1 VARLLLFAS
10 AREAAGRSRDT
21 IDGATVADVLAAA
34 KQQFG
39 PRFETVLASCTVWLN
54 GEECEPDAPV
64 VDSDEVAVLPP
75 VSGGSSNTGGSSGIG
90 DPGNLAAMSLAD
102 VRARRTELQKEED
115 AVSFVRRVAQ
125 GRLDMAR
132 DEERRR
138 TTGAAHDRDVTDGIT
153 RVFAAERGGGSNRP
167 PRDTEPEI
175 THPLFVELESL
186 CESVGFGGLRE
197 IDSGELATC
206 CARLADFE
214 SRASAR
220 RKELFA
226 EIDALSSELV
236 RRYRESSANVDVL
249 LDENR

>member
-64 VDSDEVAVLPP
+64 ADSDEVAVLPP
-75 VSGGSSNTGGSSGIG
+75 VSGGSSSISGSG
-90 DPGNLAAMSLAD
+90 DLAAMSLAD
-102 VRARRTELQKEED
+102 VRARRAALQKEED

-138 TTGAAHDRDVTDGIT
+138 TTGVAHDRDVTDGIT
-153 RVFAAERGGGSNRP
+153 RVFATERGGGSNRP
-167 PRDTEPEI
+167 PRDTEPET

-197 IDSGELATC
+197 LDSGELAAC
-206 CARLADFE
+206 CAQLADFE
-214 SRASAR
+214 LRASVR

>member
-21 IDGATVADVLAAA
+21 ISGATVADVLAAA
-34 KQQFG
+34 TQQFG

-138 TTGAAHDRDVTDGIT
+138 TTDAAHDRDVTDGIT
-153 RVFAAERGGGSNRP
+153 RVFAVERGSGSNRP
-167 PRDTEPEI
+167 PRDTAV
-175 THPLFVELESL
+175 TADHPLSAELESL
-186 CESVGFGGLRE
+186 CDSIGFGGLR
-197 IDSGELATC
+197 DLSDQELGAC
-206 CARLADFE
+206 VERLAEFE
-214 SRASAR
+214 SRVSTL
-220 RKELFA
+220 RKTLFA
-226 EIDALSSELV
+226 RIDALSAELV
-236 RRYRESSANVDVL
+236 RRYRSSTASVDSL
-249 LDENR
+249 LDESR

>member
-34 KQQFG
+34 TQQFG

-75 VSGGSSNTGGSSGIG
+75 VSGGSG
-90 DPGNLAAMSLAD
+90 DLAAMSLAD

-197 IDSGELATC
+197 LDLGELATC

-220 RKELFA
+220 RKDLFA
-226 EIDALSSELV
+226 EIDALSGELV